1 MDDDGSEAP
10 APKRFR
16 WAQSVRVRLTALA
29 TVVFALALSGAAWGL
44 VSIVHNHMV
53 DSIKATNKAELDA
66 LAAELQ
72 RGTQLNSLRPK
83 DFGDTWAPV
92 IAISQDG
99 TAHVIGGVRYQ
110 GPRHYDTTRVINTT
124 AGEVTL
130 VAQRSLAD
138 VDRAVH
144 TMTTSLLFAV
154 PSLIVL
160 VAAAAWYF
168 AGRALRPVEAIRV
181 EAESITGSTIHRRVP
196 EPDTGDE
203 VGRLAHTMNAM
214 LDRLESSSRRQRR
227 FVSDASHELRSPLA
241 AIRTTLEVALRNTD
255 RADWPTVAARVLAE
269 DARMEDTVTELL
281 DLARL
286 DEHELDVASLPEVDL
301 DDVVLEAATEPCRVP
316 VDTTRVS
323 AGRVRGRRDQL
334 ARMMR
339 NLLDNACR
347 HANSAVALSLRS
359 EDGVVEVCVDD
370 DGPGIPPEDRQTVF
384 ERFTR
389 LDEGRAR
396 DAGGMGIGLAI
407 VKGVVE
413 QHGGTVVVDDAPLG
427 GARLTVRLPEA

>member
-1 MDDDGSEAP
+1 M
-10 APKRFR
+10 
-16 WAQSVRVRLTALA
+16 
-29 TVVFALALSGAAWGL
+29 
-44 VSIVHNHMV
+44 
-53 DSIKATNKAELDA
+53 
-66 LAAELQ
+66 
-72 RGTQLNSLRPK
+72 
-83 DFGDTWAPV
+83 
-92 IAISQDG
+92 
-99 TAHVIGGVRYQ
+99 
-110 GPRHYDTTRVINTT
+110 
-124 AGEVTL
+124 
-130 VAQRSLAD
+130 
-138 VDRAVH
+138 
-144 TMTTSLLFAV
+144 
-154 PSLIVL
+154 
-160 VAAAAWYF
+160 
-168 AGRALRPVEAIRV
+168 
-181 EAESITGSTIHRRVP
+181 
-196 EPDTGDE
+196 
-203 VGRLAHTMNAM
+203 
-214 LDRLESSSRRQRR
+214 
-227 FVSDASHELRSPLA
+227 SDASHELRSPLA

-301 DDVVLEAATEPCRVP
+301 DDLVLEAATEPCRVP

-347 HANSAVALSLRS
+347 HADSAVALSLRS
-359 EDGVVEVCVDD
+359 DGGVVEVCVDD

-389 LDEGRAR
+389 LDEGRVR

-413 QHGGTVVVDDAPLG
+413 QHGGTVVVEDAPLG